1 MATVADIVGAD
12 IRGNARHDRSPPAR
26 SRVARTT
33 SLIASVSAAP
43 GSVDPDDGFA
53 MVFEAVAGSLGTP
66 GALAKVTTAPV
77 LASDP
82 YRNGEAIV
90 WEVVYWLAAIGVW

>member
-1 MATVADIVGAD
+1 
-12 IRGNARHDRSPPAR
+12 
-26 SRVARTT
+26 
-33 SLIASVSAAP
+33 
-43 GSVDPDDGFA
+43 

-66 GALAKVTTAPV
+66 GALAKVATVPV

-82 YRNGEAIV
+82 YRKGEAIV